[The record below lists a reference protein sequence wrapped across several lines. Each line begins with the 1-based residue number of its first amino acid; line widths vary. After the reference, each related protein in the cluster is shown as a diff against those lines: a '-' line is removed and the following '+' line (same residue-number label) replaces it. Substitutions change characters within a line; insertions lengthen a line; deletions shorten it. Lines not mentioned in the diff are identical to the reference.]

1 MLLSLPFYETFTAKK
16 IADAKATSG
25 VLLCLT
31 FDDKAGVDAIHHSA
45 VSSGGLETR
54 AIEDKGF
61 MYGGAFDDP
70 DGHGWETV
78 WMDPAAV
85 DGGVPDAKIP
95 LLARQSQGQKNAGA
109 VNPCLMLLND
119 PATGAA
125 DFGTNVRHL
134 RAVAAG
140 AVGRHRINR
149 ATGLQ
154 ARHR

>member
-1 MLLSLPFYETFTAKK
+1 MPKMIFINLPVKDLALSTSFYQAIGFEKNEAFSDEKASCMVWSETIYVMLLSQPFYETFTAKQ

-31 FDDKAGVDAIHHSA
+31 FDDKAGVDAIHQSA
-45 VSSGGLETR
+45 LSSGGLEAR

-85 DGGVPDAKIP
+85 EGGVPDA
-95 LLARQSQGQKNAGA
+95 
-109 VNPCLMLLND
+109 
-119 PATGAA
+119 
-125 DFGTNVRHL
+125 
-134 RAVAAG
+134 
-140 AVGRHRINR
+140 
-149 ATGLQ
+149 
-154 ARHR
+154 